1 MTTGERMKYLR
12 KARGLSAEYIA
23 QKLGVSP
30 ATVYRYERGDI
41 EKVPGDALIPIAQA
55 LHTTPAYLMG
65 WEDEFSGY
73 GGGSAPGAGFA
84 DGTGFGGGRAPG
96 AGGFTP
102 APGITD
108 DVISFP
114 VLGEV
119 AAGYDHIAAQDWEG
133 ERVDLPAAWLHGL
146 PRDNYFVLRVTGDS
160 MYPLYHDGDIVL
172 VKKQTTLNRSGEI
185 GVIVYDDECA
195 SLKKVEY
202 VPGEDWMKLIPLN
215 PNFPP
220 VTIKDEALEH
230 CCVLGVPVK
239 LLRDIIQ

>member
-1 MTTGERMKYLR
+1 MGLLGEKIKQCRKQLGLTQTELGER
-12 KARGLSAEYIA
+12 
-23 QKLGVSP
+23 LGVKKNAVSKWEVGR
-30 ATVYRYERGDI
+30 VYDI
-41 EKVPGDALIPIAQA
+41 PMSKISAMAELFNVPISYLIDNE
-55 LHTTPAYLMG
+55 LL
-65 WEDEFSGY
+65 EDS
-73 GGGSAPGAGFA
+73 S
-84 DGTGFGGGRAPG
+84 
-96 AGGFTP
+96 TP

-114 VLGEV
+114 ILGEV
-119 AAGYDHIAAQDWEG
+119 AAGYDRFAVQDWEG

-172 VKKQTTLNRSGEI
+172 VKKQTTLNRSGEV
-185 GVIVYDDECA
+185 GVIVYDDDCA

-230 CCVLGVPVK
+230 CRVLGVPVK
-239 LLRDIIQ
+239 LVRDILQ

>member
-1 MTTGERMKYLR
+1 MLNYTESFN
-12 KARGLSAEYIA
+12 ARLE
-23 QKLGVSP
+23 
-30 ATVYRYERGDI
+30 
-41 EKVPGDALIPIAQA
+41 QA
-55 LHTTPAYLMG
+55 LSIREVKPSELARRTGISQSTISQYRSGYAEPKKDKLSLIANALSVNPSWLMG
-65 WEDEFSGY
+65 LDVPMEI
-73 GGGSAPGAGFA
+73 PNI
-84 DGTGFGGGRAPG
+84 P
-96 AGGFTP
+96 TP

-114 VLGEV
+114 ILGEV
-119 AAGYDHIAAQDWEG
+119 AAGYDHFAAQDWEG

-172 VKKQTTLNRSGEI
+172 VKKQTTLNRSGEV

-230 CCVLGVPVK
+230 CRVLGVPVK
-239 LLRDIIQ
+239 LVRDILQ

>member
-1 MTTGERMKYLR
+1 MAFSDTLRRLR
-12 KARGLSAEYIA
+12 KQDGLTQLELAQHLGISKSA
-23 QKLGVSP
+23 VSM
-30 ATVYRYERGDI
+30 YECGNREPDF
-41 EKVPGDALIPIAQA
+41 EMLEA
-55 LHTTPAYLMG
+55 
-65 WEDEFSGY
+65 
-73 GGGSAPGAGFA
+73 FA
-84 DGTGFGGGRAPG
+84 DFFNVDMNQLTGIGDEL
-96 AGGFTP
+96 TP

-114 VLGEV
+114 ILGEV
-119 AAGYDHIAAQDWEG
+119 AAGYDHFAAQDWEG

-172 VKKQTTLNRSGEI
+172 VKKQTTLNRSGEV

-230 CCVLGVPVK
+230 CRVLGVPVK
-239 LLRDIIQ
+239 LVRDILQ

>member
-1 MTTGERMKYLR
+1 MAFSDTLRRLR
-12 KARGLSAEYIA
+12 KQDGLTQLELAQHLGISKSA
-23 QKLGVSP
+23 VSM
-30 ATVYRYERGDI
+30 YECGNREPDF
-41 EKVPGDALIPIAQA
+41 EMLEA
-55 LHTTPAYLMG
+55 
-65 WEDEFSGY
+65 
-73 GGGSAPGAGFA
+73 FA
-84 DGTGFGGGRAPG
+84 DFFNVDMNQLTGIGDN
-96 AGGFTP
+96 TP

-114 VLGEV
+114 ILGEV